1 MTGFEITLSILILY
15 IIDWIVIIKYI
26 GEKPDSFENF
36 MFDLLLSVFSI
47 ILILIVIILLYLA
60 IDSLCQVNWYA
71 YFTKKLF

>member
-1 MTGFEITLSILILY
+1 MTGFEITLGILILY

-36 MFDLLLSVFSI
+36 MFDLLLSVLSI
-47 ILILIVIILLYLA
+47 MLIGIVIILLYLA